1 MGLPRGFL
9 MDALWQLVEDA
20 YPEFGRDMEAI
31 EKLLIESIPQA
42 TPTELYSASR
52 HLILTGGKRVRPAL
66 VLLSYK
72 AVNPDGE
79 VSYVAPIAVGIE
91 LIHTATIIHDDIID
105 LATMRRGVAT
115 VNARWGDDIAILAGD
130 LIFSR
135 AFGFIGAHP
144 VREVSEVVSNACM
157 HLAEGEVLETL
168 HTGNA
173 SLTEEVYLEI
183 VERKTASLFEASAD
197 CGALAAGGSGREVR
211 ALSRFGYLLGI
222 GFQMTDDLLDVVS
235 GENVLG
241 KHVGMDISLGKPT
254 FVILHALRN
263 APERQRKELENIL
276 KKDNKTREDVRRA
289 LEIFE
294 ASGSIEY
301 ASRRAKHFIEKAK
314 EELKQLRS
322 TPARRALEV
331 IAEYAIRREF

>member
-1 MGLPRGFL
+1 

-20 YPEFGRDMEAI
+20 YPGFRSDMERI
-31 EKLLIESIPQA
+31 ENLLIDSIPQA

-52 HLILTGGKRVRPAL
+52 HLILTGGKRIRPAL

-72 AVNPDGE
+72 AANPEGE

-105 LATMRRGVAT
+105 LATMRRGAET
-115 VNARWGDDIAILAGD
+115 VNARWGNDIAILAGD

-135 AFGFIGAHP
+135 AFGFIGVHP
-144 VREVSEVVSNACM
+144 VRKVSEVVSRACM
-157 HLAEGEVLETL
+157 RLAEGEVLETL

-183 VERKTASLFEASAD
+183 VERKTASLFEASAE
-197 CGALAAGGSGREVR
+197 CGALAAEGSKEEVA

-222 GFQMTDDLLDVVS
+222 GFQMTDDLLDVIS
-235 GENVLG
+235 GEKVLG
-241 KHVGMDISLGKPT
+241 KKVGMDISLGKPT

-263 APERQRKELENIL
+263 APDDKRKVLESIL
-276 KKDNKTREDVRRA
+276 KKENKTEDDVKRA

-301 ASRRAKHFIEKAK
+301 ASKRAKHFIEKAK
-314 EELKQLRS
+314 KQLKQLRS
-322 TPARRALEV
+322 TPARRALKV

>member
-1 MGLPRGFL
+1 MET
-9 MDALWQLVEDA
+9 LWQLVEDV
-20 YPEFGRDMEAI
+20 YPGFREEMN
-31 EKLLIESIPQA
+31 KIESLLVDSIPRG
-42 TPTELYSASR
+42 TPTELYDASR
-52 HLILTGGKRVRPAL
+52 HLILTGGKRIRPAL
-66 VLLSYK
+66 VLLSYR
-72 AVNPDGE
+72 AVNPEGE
-79 VSYVAPIAVGIE
+79 VSYIAPVAVGIE

-105 LATMRRGVAT
+105 LATMRRGVET
-115 VNARWGDDIAILAGD
+115 VNARWGNDIAILAGD

-135 AFGFIGAHP
+135 AFGFIGVHP
-144 VREVSEVVSNACM
+144 VRKLSEVVSRACM
-157 HLAEGEVLETL
+157 LLAEGEVLETL

-183 VERKTASLFEASAD
+183 VERKTASLFEASAA
-197 CGALAAGGSGREVR
+197 CGALAGGGDEREV
-211 ALSRFGYLLGI
+211 AVLSRFGYLLGI

-241 KHVGMDISLGKPT
+241 KKVGMDISLGKPT

-263 APERQRKELENIL
+263 ATDADRKELEKIL
-276 KKDNKTREDVRRA
+276 RKKNKGDADVRRA

-314 EELKQLRS
+314 RELGQLRS